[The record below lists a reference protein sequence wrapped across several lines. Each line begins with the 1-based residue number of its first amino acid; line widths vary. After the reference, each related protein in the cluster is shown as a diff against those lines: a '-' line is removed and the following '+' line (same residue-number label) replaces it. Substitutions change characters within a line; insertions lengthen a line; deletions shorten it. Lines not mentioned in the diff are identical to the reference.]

1 MRRRDF
7 IALLGSTV
15 AAWPMAA
22 RAQEKD
28 RVRRIAVMLGFAF
41 PEHDSAFAA
50 FRDALAKLGWIE
62 GRNLRIDVR
71 ASANEPNRIHAYA
84 VELAG
89 LAPDAIVTWNLL
101 STREMQQQ
109 TQSIPIIFT
118 GVGGD
123 PVAAGVVGNIAHP
136 DGNATGFTNLFNP
149 IAGKWVE
156 LLKSA
161 APHVTRIALLFNPA
175 ATPRLP
181 MGYIGAAEE
190 AAPALAVQLTR
201 MPIRDDLE
209 LVRAIDTFGGEPNA
223 GLVVLPPATTVNF
236 GLLLSLA
243 VNHQLPALFP
253 DRAFVNGGGL
263 ISYGSIRADLFRGAA
278 SYVDRILRGAK
289 VSELPVQYPTK
300 FELVMNLK
308 AAKAIGLTVPQTLVA
323 AADEVIE

>member
-1 MRRRDF
+1 LKRRDF
-7 IALLGSTV
+7 ITLLGGATV
-15 AAWPMAA
+15 AWPLAA
-22 RAQEKD
+22 RAQQAD
-28 RVRRIAVMLGFAF
+28 RVRRIAVMLGSAF

-50 FRDALAKLGWIE
+50 FREALAKLGWIE

-71 ASANEPNRIHAYA
+71 AGANEPKRIHTYA

-89 LAPDAIVTWNLL
+89 LAPDAIVTNNLL

-149 IAGKWVE
+149 IAGKWEE

-175 ATPRLP
+175 ATPRPP
-181 MGYIGAAEE
+181 MGYIGAAEA
-190 AAPALAVQLTR
+190 AAPDLAVQLTR
-201 MPIRDDLE
+201 MPVRNDLE
-209 LVRAIDTFGGEPNA
+209 LVRAIDAFAGEPNA
-223 GLVVLPPATTVNF
+223 GLVVLPPAAVNF
-236 GLLLSLA
+236 SLLMSLA
-243 VNHQLPALFP
+243 ANHQLPAMFQ
-253 DRAFVNGGGL
+253 DRAYVSGEGL

-300 FELVMNLK
+300 FELVINLK
-308 AAKAIGLTVPQTLVA
+308 TAKALGLDIPPGVLA
-323 AADEVIE
+323 IADEVIE